1 MASYDEKNYYEKDI
15 SSAVEP
21 TAIEPVGVGRVTG
34 FKRRLPRF
42 TLAVRHEESSFAP
55 SASASNA
62 DFDPIPPSKRTWN
75 WGAYVAYWMA
85 DAWAV
90 SNWEVASSMIAVGLS
105 WKMAIGACV
114 LGNAIMGLV
123 ITVNGRMGAILHTP
137 FPVLSRM
144 PFGYYFSYFV
154 VLSRCVLAIVWLGVQ
169 TTTGG
174 QCMEVLLTAIWPSF
188 ARIPNHI
195 PADEGITT
203 AGMVAFLLYF
213 LLQLPFLCIPYTKVQ
228 YFFAFKSVIAPIIFL
243 AIFGDTL
250 HKAGGTIS
258 KSTVITQGTTISGS
272 TLAWAFFGNLNG
284 VLGNYATLGL
294 NIADFSRYANKPS
307 AQNVQALVIPA
318 IFTVVGLLGIFTA
331 AAAQTAYGE
340 IIWNPIEILHLWM
353 ESGSHR
359 GRAAA
364 AFGAIGLIIVT
375 LGINISANSI
385 SAAND
390 LMSFCPKYINIRRGQ
405 LLAAVIGSWAFV
417 PWKILASAAK
427 FLAFLGGYTI
437 FLGPM
442 TSILMTEYVPLQD
455 PTTLFL
461 YSVISNTAD
470 SFVPCHS
477 YFIVRRGNVSVP
489 DMYNFHGIYRYSPK
503 FATNWRAVVAFFIG
517 CTPPLPGFVNNIVVA
532 GHGTTSVSLGGQ
544 HLFAIG
550 YVYSF
555 VAAGVFYWGFNRFW
569 PHTES
574 MLTHPET
581 GEDIIA
587 ANDAKN
593 LQERRASWSERRP
606 SAVTRFFSV

>member
-1 MASYDEKNYYEKDI
+1 MASYDSKDFYEDKNGSPT
-15 SSAVEP
+15 SSAVD
-21 TAIEPVGVGRVTG
+21 PVETG
-34 FKRRLPRF
+34 YVSNRKRRLPGF
-42 TLAVRHEESSFAP
+42 SLEVRQEPSSFA
-55 SASASNA
+55 ATKNASNA

-90 SNWEVASSMIAVGLS
+90 SNWEVASSIIAVGLS

-114 LGNAIMGLV
+114 LGNTIMGLV
-123 ITVNGRMGAILHTP
+123 ITINGRMGATLHTP
-137 FPVLSRM
+137 FPVLARM

-174 QCMEVLLTAIWPSF
+174 QCMTVLLTAIWPSF
-188 ARIPNHI
+188 ANIPNTI
-195 PADEGITT
+195 PAGEGITT
-203 AGMVAFLLYF
+203 AGMCGFVLYF

-228 YFFAFKSVIAPIIFL
+228 YFFAFKSFIAPIIFI
-243 AIFGDTL
+243 AIFGSTL

-258 KSTVITQGTTISGS
+258 NSKVITQGTTLSGS
-272 TLAWAFFGNLNG
+272 ALAWAFFANLNG

-307 AQNVQALVIPA
+307 AQNVQAIVIPI
-318 IFTVVGLLGIFTA
+318 IFTIVGLLGIFTA
-331 AAAQTAYGE
+331 AASETAYGE
-340 IIWNPIEILHLWM
+340 IIWNPIEIVGLWM
-353 ESGSHR
+353 ESGSHG

-364 AFGAIGLIIVT
+364 AFGAIGLLIVT

-390 LMSFCPKYINIRRGQ
+390 LMSFCPRYINIRRGQ
-405 LLAAVIGSWAFV
+405 LLAAFIGSWGFV

-442 TSILMTEYVPLQD
+442 TSILITDY
-455 PTTLFL
+455 
-461 YSVISNTAD
+461 Y
-470 SFVPCHS
+470 
-477 YFIVRRGNVSVP
+477 IVRRRNVSVP
-489 DMYNFHGIYRYSPK
+489 DMYNFHGIYRYSPRY
-503 FATNWRAVVAFFIG
+503 ASNWRAVVAFFIG
-517 CTPPLPGFVNNIVVA
+517 CVPPLPGFVNNIVVA
-532 GHGTTSVSLGGQ
+532 GGTKTGVTPGGQ
-544 HLFAIG
+544 HLFNIG
-550 YVYSF
+550 YIYSF
-555 VAAGVFYWGFNRFW
+555 IAAGVFYWGFNRFF

-574 MLTHPET
+574 IMDHPET

-593 LQERRASWSERRP
+593 VQDRRASRAERKQ
-606 SAVTRFFSV
+606 SVVSKVFEV